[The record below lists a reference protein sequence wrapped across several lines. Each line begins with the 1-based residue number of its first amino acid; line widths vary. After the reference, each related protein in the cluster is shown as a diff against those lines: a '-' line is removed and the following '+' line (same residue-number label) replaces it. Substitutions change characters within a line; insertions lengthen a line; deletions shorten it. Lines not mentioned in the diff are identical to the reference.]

1 MISHDTR
8 HDTRIQEHRDKTEM
22 SPMKE
27 PGFFAAY
34 CGRHGISAYFLPPR
48 PRLGTAG
55 RASTAATTVFGYLQS
70 KHSLQSSPS
79 WSLIFKIC
87 SQYPV

>member
-1 MISHDTR
+1 
-8 HDTRIQEHRDKTEM
+8 M

-34 CGRHGISAYFLPPR
+34 CGRHWISAYFLLR